1 MSIVPNLEQTP
12 GPVEL
17 VKVLGV
23 VATVCG
29 VLIVTA
35 YQVTAGARSANQQRA
50 REVAVLQVVPGAT
63 SYVEYA
69 LSAESVIPVLG
80 DIVAPKEAHSAF
92 VGYNANGEMAGIA
105 LEAGAQGYS
114 DIVKILYNY
123 SPSCECVTGF
133 TILSSKETPGLGD
146 KIITDDNFQANFKN
160 PGLEA
165 KLNAEKTALANEIV
179 TVKHATKTHPW
190 QVDAISG
197 ATITSRAVGKGIN
210 QSAQV
215 MLPLVVKYLDT
226 LKVKPEVKTESVKTE
241 GKEVK

>member
-1 MSIVPNLEQTP
+1 MSGLPNLEQAP

-23 VATVCG
+23 IATVCG

-35 YQVTAGARSANQQRA
+35 YQVTAGARSANQQKA
-50 REVAVLQVVPGAT
+50 REIAVLQVVPGAN

-69 LSAESVIPVLG
+69 LSAENITPVVG
-80 DIVAPKEAHSAF
+80 GTAAPKDARSVF
-92 VGYNANGEMAGIA
+92 VGYNTSGEMAGIA
-105 LEAGAQGYS
+105 LETGAQGYS

-123 SPSCECVTGF
+123 SPECECVTGF
-133 TILSSKETPGLGD
+133 TVLSSKETPGLGD
-146 KIITDDNFQANFKN
+146 KIVKDAAFLANFQN

-165 KLNAEKTALANEIV
+165 KLDSGKTALANEIM
-179 TVKHATKTHPW
+179 TVKHGTKTHPW
-190 QVDAISG
+190 QIDAISG

-226 LKVKPEVKTESVKTE
+226 LKVKSEVKNESVKAE
-241 GKEVK
+241 DKR